1 MADEQIVR
9 FRFTGD
15 TTELATATARA
26 ETGLKGTATA
36 ANTTTRALG
45 SVAQQIPDV
54 ITQLQMGTDATTVFV
69 QQGLQVAQVNMDLLT
84 KAARVAG
91 PAVAVALA
99 GAATAAITLKNAIA
113 ESRDE
118 MGNLRAGADQIA
130 GILAKQSK
138 AAFDSADGID
148 AVSAAAAEAR
158 LQTAVLTGEITEQ
171 EAALQQAQAQIR
183 ASAEDSIVAQR
194 RLVAVQNEAIKKQRE
209 IVAAELIGSE
219 ARQAAIAEIERLESL
234 RDQAIETL
242 KAQGSATNDALAAA
256 RDLAEAQ
263 AQVAAAQELANLQAR
278 EAARL
283 AREQAEERRRQE
295 RHDRERKD
303 KAQKAQ
309 DEIARVTEGYQR
321 RLSESTAQ
329 TLAEEAAAVEAALAR
344 REARY
349 EEHFARVASLSQTFG
364 SQLVEQQGN
373 IGAALVETG
382 RQALA
387 AETANLAQEFAL
399 RAAAYALVGN
409 LPQAAAYAAGSAAL
423 GVSSGAIQAGGLR
436 ALNGS
441 GIGRGL
447 RSGRR

>member
-118 MGNLRAGADQIA
+118 MANLRAGADQIA

-148 AVSAAAAEAR
+148 AVTAAAAEAR

-171 EAALQQAQAQIR
+171 EAALQRAQAQIR
-183 ASAEDSIVAQR
+183 ANAEDSLNAQK
-194 RLVAVQNEAIKKQRE
+194 RLIAVQTEAIAKQRE

-234 RDQAIETL
+234 RARAIETL
-242 KAQGSATNDALAAA
+242 AAQGLATNDALAAA
-256 RDLAEAQ
+256 RDLADAEARVTAELEAQ
-263 AQVAAAQELANLQAR
+263 RIARERAAQQAR
-278 EAARL
+278 EEAESK
-283 AREQAEERRRQE
+283 REQEALERQLAKAKTE
-295 RHDRERKD
+295 RER
-303 KAQKAQ
+303 
-309 DEIARVTEGYQR
+309 EIARVTAEYQR
-321 RLSESTAQ
+321 QLNEQ
-329 TLAEEAAAVEAALAR
+329 TQQSIEEQNAEVAAALAR
-344 REARY
+344 REALFTA
-349 EEHFARVASLSQTFG
+349 HFQRVSSLSQSFG
-364 SQLVEQQGN
+364 ANLVNEQGN